1 MHSSYDTR
9 TENRH
14 RVELTWWGACQ
25 TAKKVKE
32 RFCYT
37 CPDIA
42 KEFAKYDKDQAK
54 WVRQFQ
60 GVHPRTKEPWECDV
74 GYERFLAPEV
84 FFNPE
89 ICGGARGSG
98 QIYKTP
104 LSEMVYECVDKSA
117 IDNRRGLFDNIVLSG
132 GSSMFKDFD
141 RRLQRD
147 IQKICDNK
155 SKRNEELT
163 GVATKNPIKVNVNK
177 HNFQVA
183 SAPRPYCTAVH
194 LPSFILPFFM
204 MVWHLLLLYASA
216 AGSDECPRAALR
228 GLVRWLARR
237 VPGPLLPAG
246 ARSARRSTR
255 STQ

>member
-132 GSSMFKDFD
+132 GQHVQGLRPPAAARYPEDLRQQIEAQRGANWGRDQESDQGQRQQAQFPG
-141 RRLQRD
+141 RLR
-147 IQKICDNK
+147 
-155 SKRNEELT
+155 
-163 GVATKNPIKVNVNK
+163 P
-177 HNFQVA
+177 
-183 SAPRPYCTAVH
+183 AP
-194 LPSFILPFFM
+194 
-204 MVWHLLLLYASA
+204 LLYCRS
-216 AGSDECPRAALR
+216 
-228 GLVRWLARR
+228 
-237 VPGPLLPAG
+237 PA
-246 ARSARRSTR
+246 
-255 STQ
+255 